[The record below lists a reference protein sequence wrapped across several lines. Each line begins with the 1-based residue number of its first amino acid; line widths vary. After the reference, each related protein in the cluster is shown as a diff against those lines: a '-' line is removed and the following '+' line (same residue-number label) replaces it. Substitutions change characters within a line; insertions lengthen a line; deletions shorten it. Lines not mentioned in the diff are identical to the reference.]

1 MFGFSLNLGGGGHGH
16 GHHGHGH
23 GHGYGH
29 GHGLGGMFNIGF
41 NRWNRNNNYHKMN
54 GYCNIDYS
62 NGWNPMQHD
71 QMLTNNIR
79 IVFQRYDRNRSGQ
92 LEGQEFFYA
101 YRDLCLMMGIAP
113 PESYQ

>member
-1 MFGFSLNLGGGGHGH
+1 MFGFSLNLGGGHGH

-23 GHGYGH
+23 GHHGH

-54 GYCNIDYS
+54 GYCNVDYS

-71 QMLTNNIR
+71 QMLINNIR

-92 LEGQEFFYA
+92 L
-101 YRDLCLMMGIAP
+101 
-113 PESYQ
+113 